1 MMIGLIGRKL
11 GMTQIPTEDGS
22 MTAVT
27 VIEAGPCTVIQGKT
41 IERDGY
47 NAVKLAFGDVDAKK
61 LTKPRLAELKKILGE
76 REKYPARV
84 IREFRVDDV
93 SKFQLGQEIKA
104 FEIFGEGERIDIT
117 GFSKGKGFQGVTK
130 RWGFSG
136 GPKSH
141 GSKFHSRPGS
151 IGQHTDPGRVY
162 KGRKLAGHEGMKR
175 ITVKNL
181 QIAKILPE
189 KNVILVKGAIPGP
202 CGTVVCVKKAKER
215 SK

>member
-104 FEIFGEGERIDIT
+104 FEIFDEGERIDIT
-117 GFSKGKGFQGVTK
+117 GFSKGKGFQG
-130 RWGFSG
+130 
-136 GPKSH
+136 
-141 GSKFHSRPGS
+141 
-151 IGQHTDPGRVY
+151 
-162 KGRKLAGHEGMKR
+162 
-175 ITVKNL
+175 
-181 QIAKILPE
+181 
-189 KNVILVKGAIPGP
+189 
-202 CGTVVCVKKAKER
+202 
-215 SK
+215 